1 MSNALQDGFLELAP
15 TADKSTVQDIFN
27 WLVERYMEPHR
38 FYHTLQHI
46 QGGLKVYSQLF
57 PTTPLS
63 RTKFFAWA
71 YHDSVYDTKASDNE
85 ERSAGVFLRDASH
98 LGFSMAESDE
108 IATYIIAT
116 NPSATP
122 ISVVNDIDLAEL
134 GAPPE
139 IFDRNTENILKEYD
153 WVEPEV
159 WKKGRTAVL
168 RQLLMRPQLY
178 ITAPFIAKFTQPA
191 IENMKRALIQLTSL

>member
-1 MSNALQDGFLELAP
+1 MPSLLQDGFLKLAP
-15 TADKSTVQDIFN
+15 TSDKLAVQEILDR
-27 WLVERYMEPHR
+27 LTERYLEPHR

-46 QGGLKVYSQLF
+46 EGGLEVYSEMF
-57 PTTPLS
+57 PTTPLPA
-63 RTKFFAWA
+63 TKFFAWA

-85 ERSAGVFLRDASH
+85 ERSAGIFLRDASN

-116 NPSATP
+116 DPSAAP
-122 ISVVNDIDLAEL
+122 ISVVNDIDLAGL
-134 GAPPE
+134 GASPE
-139 IFDRNTENILKEYD
+139 VFDRNTENILKEYN

-159 WKKGRTAVL
+159 WRKGRTAVL
-168 RQLLMRPQLY
+168 RQLLMRSQLY

-191 IENMKRALIQLTSL
+191 IENMKRALIILNS